1 MVPKLR
7 PGQWRCPNGRCPA
20 EDESWDDLKD
30 VVSTDPLYQ
39 NEGGVSITSRLRS
52 SVLSQDMNIIEQPQD
67 QGQEEVVESPLVP
80 FDNVLVPTD
89 VTPTAEIT
97 IPDDHDAKDE
107 VSLL

>member
-1 MVPKLR
+1 
-7 PGQWRCPNGRCPA
+7 
-20 EDESWDDLKD
+20 
-30 VVSTDPLYQ
+30 
-39 NEGGVSITSRLRS
+39 
-52 SVLSQDMNIIEQPQD
+52 MNIIEQPQD